1 MSHVKLKS
9 CLEAFGSGPN
19 GYMTAAIRK
28 RQATHDHFN
37 CTEGYI
43 KKNVAMKCSAAN
55 DPSCLCSEIYSVKDA
70 SVLVESCRIIYNVY
84 YIILVLDRETA
95 VETTT
100 SVTFNR

>member
-1 MSHVKLKS
+1 
-9 CLEAFGSGPN
+9 
-19 GYMTAAIRK
+19 
-28 RQATHDHFN
+28 
-37 CTEGYI
+37 
-43 KKNVAMKCSAAN
+43 MKCSAAN